1 VPSDNIVLGMVSMK
15 HSKKE
20 KKRLIFIT
28 CLIVLCFGI
37 LFYICTTNLKTI
49 LDYKK
54 RIKELDN
61 TYEELVNE
69 EKSLKSEVIK
79 LKDPDYL
86 ARYAKEK
93 YLYSSDNEI
102 IIRGK

>member
-1 VPSDNIVLGMVSMK
+1 MK

-20 KKRLIFIT
+20 RKRLIFIS
-28 CLIVLCFGI
+28 CLIVVCAGI
-37 LFYICTTNLKTI
+37 LFYICTSNLKTI
-49 LDYKK
+49 INNKK
-54 RIKELDN
+54 KIEDLN
-61 TYEELVNE
+61 MTYEELVNE
-69 EKSLKSEVIK
+69 EKSLKSEVVK

-93 YLYSSDNEI
+93 YLYSSDKEI

>member
-1 VPSDNIVLGMVSMK
+1 MK

-28 CLIVLCFGI
+28 CLIVLCVGI
-37 LFYICTTNLKTI
+37 LFYICTTNLKII
-49 LDYKK
+49 LDHKK
-54 RIKELDN
+54 KINELNN
-61 TYEELVNE
+61 TYEELINE

-79 LKDPDYL
+79 LKNPDYL

>member
-1 VPSDNIVLGMVSMK
+1 MK

-20 KKRLIFIT
+20 RKRLIFIS
-28 CLIVLCFGI
+28 CLIVVCAGI
-37 LFYICTTNLKTI
+37 LFYICTSNLNN
-49 LDYKK
+49 KK
-54 RIKELDN
+54 KIEDLN
-61 TYEELVNE
+61 MTYEELVNE
-69 EKSLKSEVIK
+69 EKSLKSEVVK

-93 YLYSSDNEI
+93 YLYSSDKEI

>member
-1 VPSDNIVLGMVSMK
+1 MK

-28 CLIVLCFGI
+28 CLIAGCLGALI
-37 LFYICTTNLKTI
+37 YICSSNLKII
-49 LDYKK
+49 LDNKK
-54 RIKELDN
+54 KIDELN
-61 TYEELVNE
+61 ATYEELVNE

>member
-1 VPSDNIVLGMVSMK
+1 MK

-20 KKRLIFIT
+20 RKRLIFIT
-28 CLIVLCFGI
+28 CLIFLCVGT
-37 LFYICTTNLKTI
+37 LFYICTTNLTMI
-49 LDYKK
+49 VNNKK
-54 RIKELDN
+54 KIEELNN

-69 EKSLKSEVIK
+69 EKSLKSEVIR

-93 YLYSSDNEI
+93 YLYSTDDEI